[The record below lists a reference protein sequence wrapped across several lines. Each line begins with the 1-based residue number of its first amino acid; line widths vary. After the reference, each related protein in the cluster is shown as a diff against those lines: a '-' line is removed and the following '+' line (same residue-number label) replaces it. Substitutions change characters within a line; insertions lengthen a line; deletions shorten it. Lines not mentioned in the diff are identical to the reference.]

1 MAGLETPM
9 KSILRRANA
18 HLTYFHFAR
27 RQFGLTFA
35 VSSLARSLRR
45 GHAELPIEGGRFVL
59 IRTGTTDTK
68 VYKDIWIDKAYAPIG
83 GSPAVIVDAG
93 GHIGLA
99 AAYFATR
106 YPSADIYVIEPDDA
120 NFAMLTRNTEQ
131 FPNVHRI
138 KAGLWG
144 EHASLHISNPDA
156 SPWAFSLR
164 AGGDIEGVTV
174 PDVLE
179 MSGRHRI
186 DLLKMDIEGAEI
198 EVLESAQ
205 TWIHRV
211 DALAVEL
218 HDRYRPGCTAAL
230 EHAVAG
236 QAFTRQI
243 SGEYTLLIRPH

>member
-1 MAGLETPM
+1 MRLM
-9 KSILRRANA
+9 LRRLNA
-18 HLTYFHFAR
+18 HATYFRFAR
-27 RQFGLTFA
+27 RQFGLPFA
-35 VSSLARSLRR
+35 ISSLTRSLRR
-45 GHAELPIEGGRFVL
+45 GHARLPIDDGWFVL

-68 VYKDIWIDKAYAPIG
+68 VYNDIWVDKAYAPIG
-83 GSPAVIVDAG
+83 GNPAVIVDAG

-106 YPSADIYVIEPDDA
+106 YPHAQIYVIEPDDA

-144 EHASLHISNPDA
+144 EHESLHISNPDA

-198 EVLESAQ
+198 EVLNSAKA
-205 TWIHRV
+205 WIHHV
-211 DALAVEL
+211 DALAIEL
-218 HDRYRPGCTAAL
+218 HDRYRPGCSDAL
-230 EHAVAG
+230 EHAVSG
-236 QAFTRQI
+236 QSFDRQI
-243 SGEYTLLIRPH
+243 SGEYTLLVRAH